1 MTKKEIFD
9 NVVTHTLPNG
19 LKLVHVASQSPV
31 AWCGIVAGAGSRDD
45 APGRQGLAHFVE
57 HTIFKGTTHRKAWH
71 ILNRME
77 AVGGELNAYTT
88 KEDTT
93 LYAVFP
99 DVHYGRAVQLIADLV
114 GCSVFPEAELDRER
128 GVVLEEIDSYR
139 DSPSD
144 AIYDDF
150 EDMAFAGSG
159 LGHNILGAEAD
170 LNRITSADCSSY
182 VKRLYV
188 PANMVFFSMGRMT
201 PDKAFDVAARHFG
214 HFDHVL
220 DRPCRP
226 EPPSVAPQRRTV
238 DVGSHQT
245 HTVIGARL
253 PGMHDDRRFA
263 LSLLNNIVGGP
274 GMNSLLNVQLRERRG
289 YVYTVESGISSFT
302 DSGLFDV
309 YFGCDESHASRS
321 LRLVERTLLQLA
333 SEPMS
338 ARRLD
343 AAKKQYCGQLLVA
356 SDNPETSVVN
366 AGKSLLYRGRVGTYA
381 ETVERITAVTP
392 QQLMD
397 AAALI
402 APDRCSVL
410 TFS

>member
-77 AVGGELNAYTT
+77 TVGGELNAYTT

-170 LNRITSADCSSY
+170 LNRITSTDCSSY

-226 EPPSVAPQRRTV
+226 EPPSVSPQRRTV

-289 YVYTVESGISSFT
+289 YVYTVESGIST
-302 DSGLFDV
+302 AGGQRQPRDQRGECRQV
-309 YFGCDESHASRS
+309 AAVPRPGGHVCRNGGAHHRSHATAADGCGGSHSPRP
-321 LRLVERTLLQLA
+321 LLGA
-333 SEPMS
+333 H
-338 ARRLD
+338 
-343 AAKKQYCGQLLVA
+343 
-356 SDNPETSVVN
+356 
-366 AGKSLLYRGRVGTYA
+366 
-381 ETVERITAVTP
+381 
-392 QQLMD
+392 
-397 AAALI
+397 
-402 APDRCSVL
+402 
-410 TFS
+410 F